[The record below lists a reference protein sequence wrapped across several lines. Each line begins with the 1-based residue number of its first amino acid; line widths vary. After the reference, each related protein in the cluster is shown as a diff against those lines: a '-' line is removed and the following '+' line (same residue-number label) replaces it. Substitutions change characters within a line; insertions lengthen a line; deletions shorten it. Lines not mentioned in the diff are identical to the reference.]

1 MWKLFDE
8 IVGKTI
14 KCECG
19 RVHIVPKIDFVFED
33 GISKNLGSFF
43 KDEIFIADKN
53 TFPLVDV
60 PGERVIVLNDSERVL
75 ATMDRV
81 KEVLKL
87 LKEKKDLV
95 SIGSGSLTD
104 IARYASFLIGKN
116 FSCFPTAPSVDA
128 YTSSVSALI
137 ENGLK
142 KTLKAVPPKRVVI
155 DMDILVKAPFDLIR
169 SGLGDMGAKVTARL
183 DWILSNFL
191 NGEHICGLVWR
202 LMRDPLKSMLKN
214 TGNILKRKKE
224 PFRNLVDTLLLSG
237 ITMTMVG
244 NSRPASG
251 AEHII
256 SHFLE
261 MYYEMNGRIPLLHGL
276 QVAMGTFVSIKAYE
290 VILEDIPLRKSKI
303 SQEEREN
310 FLYETFGEKARG
322 FLEIY
327 EKKRK
332 KRNVDLASLKRVIS
346 PTYLEFK
353 DTLLEHLKLLNLGE
367 LFSKFDLEFFRKAVI
382 FSNSIRERYTVL
394 DLLEEL
400 GILEDFSHFVI
411 DEIRQLGF
419 FS

>member
-1 MWKLFDE
+1 MFDE
-8 IVGKTI
+8 ILGRTI
-14 KCECG
+14 ECECG
-19 RVHIVPKIDFVFED
+19 RVHVVPKIDFVFED

-53 TFPLVDV
+53 TFPLVNV
-60 PGERVIVLNDSERVL
+60 PEGKVIVLNDSERVL

-81 KEVLKL
+81 REVLRL
-87 LKEKKDLV
+87 LKEEKNLV

-104 IARYASFLIGKN
+104 ITRYASFLMGKN

-137 ENGLK
+137 ENGFK
-142 KTLKAVPPKRVVI
+142 KTLKAISPERVVI
-155 DMDILVKAPFDLIR
+155 DMSVLVKAPFDLIR

-183 DWILSNFL
+183 DWVLSNLL
-191 NGEHICGLVWR
+191 NGEYICDFVWK
-202 LMRDPLKSMLKN
+202 LMRDPLKGMLQS
-214 TGNILKRKKE
+214 TEDILKREKE

-261 MYYEMNGRIPLLHGL
+261 MYYEMNGKIPLLHGL

-290 VILEDIPLRKSKI
+290 AILENIPMRKSKI
-303 SQEEREN
+303 SREEREK
-310 FLYETFGEKARG
+310 FLYETFGERAKE
-322 FLEIY
+322 FLETY

-332 KRNVDLASLKRVIS
+332 ERNVDLASLKKVIS
-346 PTYLEFK
+346 PIYSEFK
-353 DTLLEHLKLLNLGE
+353 DTLMKHLKLLNLGE
-367 LFSKFDLEFFRKAVI
+367 LFSKFDLEFFRKVVI

-411 DEIRQLGF
+411 DEIRQLIR
-419 FS
+419 

>member
-1 MWKLFDE
+1 VWKLFDE
-8 IVGKTI
+8 ILGRTI
-14 KCECG
+14 ECECG
-19 RVHIVPKIDFVFED
+19 RVHVVPKIDFVFED

-53 TFPLVDV
+53 TFPLVNV
-60 PGERVIVLNDSERVL
+60 PEGKVIVLNDSERVL

-81 KEVLKL
+81 REVLRL
-87 LKEKKDLV
+87 LKEEKNLV

-104 IARYASFLIGKN
+104 ITRYASFLMGKN

-137 ENGLK
+137 ENGFK
-142 KTLKAVPPKRVVI
+142 KTLKAISPERVVI
-155 DMDILVKAPFDLIR
+155 DMSVLVKAPFDLIR

-183 DWILSNFL
+183 DWVLSNLL
-191 NGEHICGLVWR
+191 NGEYICDFVWK
-202 LMRDPLKSMLKN
+202 LMRDPLKGMLQS
-214 TGNILKRKKE
+214 TEDILKREKE

-261 MYYEMNGRIPLLHGL
+261 MYYEMNGKIPLLHGL

-290 VILEDIPLRKSKI
+290 AILENIPMRKSKI
-303 SQEEREN
+303 SREEREK
-310 FLYETFGEKARG
+310 FLYETFGERAKE
-322 FLEIY
+322 FLETY

-332 KRNVDLASLKRVIS
+332 ERNVDLASLKKVIS
-346 PTYLEFK
+346 PIYSEFK
-353 DTLLEHLKLLNLGE
+353 DTLMKHLKLLNLGE
-367 LFSKFDLEFFRKAVI
+367 LFSKFDLEFFRKVVI

-411 DEIRQLGF
+411 DEIRQLIR
-419 FS
+419 

>member
-1 MWKLFDE
+1 LFDE

-142 KTLKAVPPKRVVI
+142 KTLKAVPPKRV
-155 DMDILVKAPFDLIR
+155 
-169 SGLGDMGAKVTARL
+169 
-183 DWILSNFL
+183 
-191 NGEHICGLVWR
+191 
-202 LMRDPLKSMLKN
+202 
-214 TGNILKRKKE
+214 
-224 PFRNLVDTLLLSG
+224 
-237 ITMTMVG
+237 
-244 NSRPASG
+244 
-251 AEHII
+251 EHII

-310 FLYETFGEKARG
+310 FLYETFGEKAKG